1 MKYTDVNSK
10 IIDKWNEDGWI
21 WARPVSPEQ
30 IAQAKKGEIKVV
42 LTPIKEVPRD
52 WFPADMKGVKILG
65 LASGGGQ
72 QMPLFAA
79 MGADCTTFDY
89 SQKQLDND
97 IMVAK
102 RENLNLKTVRGDMTK
117 PLPFA
122 DEEFD
127 LIFHPVSNC
136 YIQDVVSVWKECYR
150 VLKKGGVLLAGL
162 DMGLAYAFDDN
173 GVLERKLPFNPLED
187 ENLYKESL
195 EKDWGIQF
203 SHTIEEQ
210 IGGQLKA
217 GFTLVDI
224 YGDTD
229 GEGKMREYN
238 IMTFCS
244 TKAKK

>member
-21 WARPVSPEQ
+21 WAKPVSPEQ
-30 IAQAKKGEIKVV
+30 IAEAKKGVIKVV
-42 LTPIKEVPRD
+42 LTPNKQVPRN
-52 WFPADMKGVKILG
+52 WFPAEMKGKKILG

-79 MGADCTTFDY
+79 TGADCTTFDY

-97 IMVAK
+97 IAVAK

-117 PLPFA
+117 PFPFN
-122 DEEFD
+122 DGEFD
-127 LIFHPVSNC
+127 FIFHPVSNC
-136 YIQDVVSVWKECYR
+136 YIKDVQSVWNECFR
-150 VLKKGGVLLAGL
+150 VLKKGGVLIAGL
-162 DMGLAYAFDDN
+162 DMGLAYAFDDDGN
-173 GVLERKLPFNPLED
+173 LDHKLPFDPLADKE
-187 ENLYKESL
+187 LYNECI

-217 GFTLVDI
+217 GFTLLDI

-229 GEGKMREYN
+229 SEGKLHDFN
-238 IMTFCS
+238 LSTFCA
-244 TKAKK
+244 TKVIK